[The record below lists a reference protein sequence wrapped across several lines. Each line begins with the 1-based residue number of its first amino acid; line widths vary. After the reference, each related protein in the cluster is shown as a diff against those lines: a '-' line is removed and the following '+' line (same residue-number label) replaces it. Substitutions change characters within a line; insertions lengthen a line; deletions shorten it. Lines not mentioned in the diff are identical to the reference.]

1 MDSILAP
8 SEIDLG
14 AIKYGAVKTNNVGG
28 KSIYLSHNGGPL
40 IVQTPEMRCPFGL
53 SKWDNKKDGG
63 EEKETFKYDLLL
75 GFDGMDKRD
84 VLSTLFKKVDSMDK
98 KLKVDGMENSMNWLG
113 KKITSD
119 LVIDELY
126 TPMIR
131 HSRDKNTGEIT
142 DKYPPTFKVSVPFR
156 DSKFQ
161 CEVYDQ
167 NDAEVDLASLN
178 LQGARCMVIMQC
190 TGIWVVGKK
199 YGCSWKVLQMKVSPR
214 SNIPKNAFR
223 KIEDKVPDD
232 EEEIKDS
239 DDELE
244 GKH

>member
-1 MDSILAP
+1 MDSILTPA
-8 SEIDLG
+8 EIDLS

-28 KSIYLSHNGGPL
+28 KSIYISINGAPL

-84 VLSTLFKKVDSMDK
+84 ILSNLFKKIDGMDK
-98 KLKVDGMENSMNWLG
+98 KLKADGMDNSMNWLG

-131 HSRDKNTGEIT
+131 HSRDKNTGEVT
-142 DKYPPTFKVSVPFR
+142 DKYPPTFKVTVPFR
-156 DSKFQ
+156 DGKFQ
-161 CEVYDQ
+161 CEAYDQ
-167 NDAEVDLASLN
+167 NNAEVDLIGMN

-199 YGCSWKVLQMKVSPR
+199 YGCSWKVLQMKVAPR

-223 KIEDKVPDD
+223 KIEDKLP
-232 EEEIKDS
+232 EEEEVVKDS

-244 GKH
+244 GGK

>member
-1 MDSILAP
+1 MDSILIP
-8 SEIDLG
+8 SQIELDN
-14 AIKYGAVKTNNVGG
+14 IKYGAVKSNVVGG
-28 KSIYLSHNGGPL
+28 KSIYLSHNGTPL

-53 SKWDNKKDGG
+53 SKWDNKKDGS
-63 EEKETFKYDLLL
+63 EEKESFKYDLLL
-75 GFDGMDKRD
+75 GFDGMDTREI
-84 VLSTLFKKVDSMDK
+84 LSTFFKKIEGLDK
-98 KLKVDGMENSMNWLG
+98 KLKVDGMENSMSWLG

-131 HSRDKNTGEIT
+131 HSRDKNSGEIN
-142 DKYPPTFKVSVPFR
+142 DKYPPTFKVTVPFR

-161 CEVYDQ
+161 CDVYDQ
-167 NDAEVDLASLN
+167 NNNEVDLSTLN

-223 KIEDKVPDD
+223 QIEDKIPD
-232 EEEIKDS
+232 EEEIVKDS

-244 GKH
+244 GK